1 MKKTLKSGYKGYKAY
16 QFLEPG
22 VDYTAFEL
30 AAEGNEFG
38 EYIIDL
44 TPEQEEFYE
53 HVIAAHPMISL
64 HEHPFCF
71 PKHIEQT
78 FDQVRE
84 GRSFTAYR
92 ALAESTWD
100 CVFDNLMDGCCM
112 ISSKHGWK
120 WNDVIYDLGMR
131 LADIA
136 HQDFLIKC
144 EKVDDIFRAKAEGK
158 VAWVPVVEGA
168 AMLENEVDR
177 VDVLYGMGVRLMGIT
192 YSESNGCGSGLKEK
206 SDGGLTFFGAQVVE
220 RMNKVGMAIDAAH
233 VGDKTTMDII
243 ECSKKPIFISHT
255 GARALW
261 NSNRLKPDSVLRACA
276 DKGGVIGIEAAP
288 HTTITEKNPLW
299 STLSMSR
306 MWWALT
312 TSPSALT
319 RCTATMWDCT
329 TPLRPASPSSRHLE
343 RRTQTAPPLSR
354 RSRMCAALRIPPRR
368 PTTSCAGSSSTIT
381 ARRIL
386 PRSWAEIR
394 SVCSRRSGEPLFGS
408 RDFLCVP
415 NRTERR
421 DQHDEKT

>member
-144 EKVDDIFRAKAEGK
+144 ERWMTFSVPRQRARSHGSPLLKAPPCWK
-158 VAWVPVVEGA
+158 TKWIAW
-168 AMLENEVDR
+168 
-177 VDVLYGMGVRLMGIT
+177 T
-192 YSESNGCGSGLKEK
+192 C
-206 SDGGLTFFGAQVVE
+206 
-220 RMNKVGMAIDAAH
+220 
-233 VGDKTTMDII
+233 
-243 ECSKKPIFISHT
+243 
-255 GARALW
+255 
-261 NSNRLKPDSVLRACA
+261 
-276 DKGGVIGIEAAP
+276 
-288 HTTITEKNPLW
+288 
-299 STLSMSR
+299 
-306 MWWALT
+306 
-312 TSPSALT
+312 
-319 RCTATMWDCT
+319 CTAW
-329 TPLRPASPSSRHLE
+329 AS
-343 RRTQTAPPLSR
+343 A
-354 RSRMCAALRIPPRR
+354 
-368 PTTSCAGSSSTIT
+368 
-381 ARRIL
+381 
-386 PRSWAEIR
+386 
-394 SVCSRRSGEPLFGS
+394 
-408 RDFLCVP
+408 
-415 NRTERR
+415 
-421 DQHDEKT
+421 

>member
-158 VAWVPVVEGA
+158 VAWGP
-168 AMLENEVDR
+168 
-177 VDVLYGMGVRLMGIT
+177 
-192 YSESNGCGSGLKEK
+192 
-206 SDGGLTFFGAQVVE
+206 
-220 RMNKVGMAIDAAH
+220 
-233 VGDKTTMDII
+233 
-243 ECSKKPIFISHT
+243 
-255 GARALW
+255 
-261 NSNRLKPDSVLRACA
+261 
-276 DKGGVIGIEAAP
+276 
-288 HTTITEKNPLW
+288 
-299 STLSMSR
+299 
-306 MWWALT
+306 
-312 TSPSALT
+312 
-319 RCTATMWDCT
+319 RC
-329 TPLRPASPSSRHLE
+329 
-343 RRTQTAPPLSR
+343 
-354 RSRMCAALRIPPRR
+354 
-368 PTTSCAGSSSTIT
+368 
-381 ARRIL
+381 
-386 PRSWAEIR
+386 
-394 SVCSRRSGEPLFGS
+394 
-408 RDFLCVP
+408 
-415 NRTERR
+415 
-421 DQHDEKT
+421 

>member
-288 HTTITEKNPLW
+288 HTTITEKIG
-299 STLSMSR
+299 R
-306 MWWALT
+306 
-312 TSPSALT
+312 
-319 RCTATMWDCT
+319 
-329 TPLRPASPSSRHLE
+329 ASCRE
-343 RRTQTAPPLSR
+343 R
-354 RSRMCAALRIPPRR
+354 
-368 PTTSCAGSSSTIT
+368 
-381 ARRIL
+381 
-386 PRSWAEIR
+386 
-394 SVCSRRSGEPLFGS
+394 V
-408 RDFLCVP
+408 
-415 NRTERR
+415 
-421 DQHDEKT
+421 

>member
-1 MKKTLKSGYKGYKAY
+1 M
-16 QFLEPG
+16 
-22 VDYTAFEL
+22 
-30 AAEGNEFG
+30 
-38 EYIIDL
+38 
-44 TPEQEEFYE
+44 
-53 HVIAAHPMISL
+53 IAAHPMISL

-261 NSNRLKPDSVLRACA
+261 NSNRLKPDSVMRACA

-288 HTTITEKNPLW
+288 HTTITEKNPTHTIE
-299 STLSMSR
+299 SFMEHFEYVKDVVGIDHVTFGPDTLYGDHVGLHHAFAASLSINVRGIENPTEASYNILRWLIKHNYSETDIAKVMGGNTIR
-306 MWWALT
+306 MLKEVW
-312 TSPSALT
+312 
-319 RCTATMWDCT
+319 
-329 TPLRPASPSSRHLE
+329 
-343 RRTQTAPPLSR
+343 
-354 RSRMCAALRIPPRR
+354 
-368 PTTSCAGSSSTIT
+368 
-381 ARRIL
+381 
-386 PRSWAEIR
+386 
-394 SVCSRRSGEPLFGS
+394 
-408 RDFLCVP
+408 
-415 NRTERR
+415 
-421 DQHDEKT
+421 

>member
-276 DKGGVIGIEAAP
+276 DKYMNQGVKMGEGWLITAEMAALAE
-288 HTTITEKNPLW
+288 TGTENIICTQPFGCLPNHIVAKG
-299 STLSMSR
+299 MSR
-306 MWWALT
+306 VIKEAY
-312 TSPSALT
+312 PNANIVAIDYDPG
-319 RCTATMWDCT
+319 ATKVNQ
-329 TPLRPASPSSRHLE
+329 E
-343 RRTQTAPPLSR
+343 N
-354 RSRMCAALRIPPRR
+354 RIKLML
-368 PTTSCAGSSSTIT
+368 AN
-381 ARRIL
+381 A
-386 PRSWAEIR
+386 
-394 SVCSRRSGEPLFGS
+394 
-408 RDFLCVP
+408 
-415 NRTERR
+415 
-421 DQHDEKT
+421 KK

>member
-92 ALAESTWD
+92 ALAESTW
-100 CVFDNLMDGCCM
+100 
-112 ISSKHGWK
+112 
-120 WNDVIYDLGMR
+120 
-131 LADIA
+131 
-136 HQDFLIKC
+136 
-144 EKVDDIFRAKAEGK
+144 DIFRAKAEGK

-261 NSNRLKPDSVLRACA
+261 NSNRLKPDCA

-288 HTTITEKNPLW
+288 HTTITEKNPTHTIE
-299 STLSMSR
+299 SFMEHFEYVKDVVGIDHVTFGPDTLYGDHVGLHHAFAASLSIKQ
-306 MWWALT
+306 AFGKKNADGT
-312 TSPSALT
+312 TSFPEVPYVRGIENPTEASYNI
-319 RCTATMWDCT
+319 
-329 TPLRPASPSSRHLE
+329 LRWLIKHNYSETDIAKVMGGN
-343 RRTQTAPPLSR
+343 TI
-354 RSRMCAALRIPPRR
+354 RMLKEV
-368 PTTSCAGSSSTIT
+368 
-381 ARRIL
+381 
-386 PRSWAEIR
+386 W
-394 SVCSRRSGEPLFGS
+394 
-408 RDFLCVP
+408 
-415 NRTERR
+415 
-421 DQHDEKT
+421 